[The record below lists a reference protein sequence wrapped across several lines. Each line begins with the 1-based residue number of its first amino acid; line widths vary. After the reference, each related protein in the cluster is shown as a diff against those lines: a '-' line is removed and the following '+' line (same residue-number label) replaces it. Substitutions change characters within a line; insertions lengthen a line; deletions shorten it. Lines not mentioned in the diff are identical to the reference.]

1 MSNLKQK
8 LKNNEL
14 TVGSWITIGHHTIV
28 EILASA
34 GFDWL
39 TIDMEHSSIELTE
52 AQNLIAHIQSN
63 GLEALVR
70 VSKNE
75 EVIIKR
81 VLDAGA
87 D

>member
-1 MSNLKQK
+1 M
-8 LKNNEL
+8 
-14 TVGSWITIGHHTIV
+14 GSWITIGHPAVI
-28 EILASA
+28 EILSHA

-39 TIDMEHSSIELTE
+39 TIDMEHTTIDLSV
-52 AQNLIAHIQSN
+52 AQNLIASIQSYDMA
-63 GLEALVR
+63 ALVR

-87 D
+87 NGVIVPMISIPPII